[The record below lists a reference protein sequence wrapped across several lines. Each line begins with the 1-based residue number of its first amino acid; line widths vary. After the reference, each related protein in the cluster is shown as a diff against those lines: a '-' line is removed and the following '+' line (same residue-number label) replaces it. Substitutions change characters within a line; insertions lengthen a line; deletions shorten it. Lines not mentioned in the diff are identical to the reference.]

1 MPKVALGNKEVC
13 PACGGKFKSVTK
25 HLSSPFTSCRP
36 WYGDLISITELLT
49 ERDPLPA
56 THFSPSPTPS
66 CSQSEMPPSLLD
78 NLHPQVHSDPMDFD
92 TGDHTSPSLG
102 PVHHITAANPT
113 MKDGYY
119 AKMHPNT
126 PIVKM
131 GGETFMD
138 QFDKDRFV
146 GERKQN
152 IYYPFADR
160 DDWEMGYWLLNS
172 GLSMAAIN
180 KFLSLKL
187 VS

>member
-1 MPKVALGNKEVC
+1 MDFEAEDHFAP
-13 PACGGKFKSVTK
+13 
-25 HLSSPFTSCRP
+25 SSEPVDHT
-36 WYGDLISITELLT
+36 TT
-49 ERDPLPA
+49 A
-56 THFSPSPTPS
+56 
-66 CSQSEMPPSLLD
+66 
-78 NLHPQVHSDPMDFD
+78 DPM
-92 TGDHTSPSLG
+92 
-102 PVHHITAANPT
+102 

-119 AKMHPNT
+119 ATMHPNI
-126 PIVKM
+126 PMVKN

-138 QFDKDRFV
+138 KFDQDRFAE
-146 GERKQN
+146 ERKQN

>member
-1 MPKVALGNKEVC
+1 
-13 PACGGKFKSVTK
+13 
-25 HLSSPFTSCRP
+25 
-36 WYGDLISITELLT
+36 
-49 ERDPLPA
+49 
-56 THFSPSPTPS
+56 
-66 CSQSEMPPSLLD
+66 
-78 NLHPQVHSDPMDFD
+78 
-92 TGDHTSPSLG
+92 
-102 PVHHITAANPT
+102 

-131 GGETFMD
+131 GGDTFMD
-138 QFDKDRFV
+138 RFDKDRFA